1 MGPDGIKTPTRT
13 SHVVQIEHVRVW
25 TVTPFAE
32 VVRRLEVNTGVF
44 DAARIQA
51 LMAGKAP
58 QASDK
63 MPGKGPSV
71 FGEVPS
77 QSSRSPVIEAIAAMA
92 GRSGFM
98 RFAALDHGAILRVQ
112 GKPTEAVR
120 FLIGDPLTA
129 SRMTKLRVGSGLY
142 APLSLLVAT
151 ADGGTSL
158 EYDLPSTL
166 FGQFE
171 DPGVTEVARA
181 LDDKLAALI
190 RSITD

>member
-1 MGPDGIKTPTRT
+1 MGPEGIKTPTRT

-32 VVRRLEVNTGVF
+32 VVRRLEANTGVF

-58 QASDK
+58 QASDR
-63 MPGKGPSV
+63 MFKGPSV
-71 FGEVPS
+71 VGEVSS

-92 GRSGFM
+92 GRSGLM
-98 RFAALDHGAILRVQ
+98 RFASLDHGAILRVQ

-129 SRMTKLRVGSGLY
+129 SRMTKLQVGSGLY
-142 APLSLLVAT
+142 APLSLLVAA
-151 ADGGTSL
+151 ADDGTSL